1 MKRLAD
7 LAAREHRALD
17 AYEGVITA
25 MVQSAEQQADGVR
38 PLNAPFDA
46 ALAELAD
53 VTKRVVAV
61 HSSLHRALAD
71 HRRALADYREGSN
84 ASGNDAHGLPQSLD
98 LDSLDRRRAALLEE
112 GSRLRDLLGAR
123 RDRMHEEA
131 QKVRVPARPRSVY
144 GDGNRPSMIDVS
156 G

>member
-7 LAAREHRALD
+7 LVAQEHRALD

-25 MVQSAEQQADGVR
+25 MVQSAEQQGEGVR
-38 PLNAPFDA
+38 PLDASFDA

-53 VTKRVVAV
+53 ATNRVVAV
-61 HSSLHRALAD
+61 HSTLRRALAD
-71 HRRALADYREGSN
+71 HREGSN
-84 ASGNDAHGLPQSLD
+84 ASGTDAHGPPPALD

-112 GSRLRDLLGAR
+112 GRRLRDLLGAR